1 MYLILTIEIRI
12 IIYYTY
18 IPNENGSKY
27 KQYFTDK
34 DNSKDNK
41 SKTFSSCWVIP
52 IIKNEEESFNEI
64 FKAPPKLVV
73 SSSEDEKAPVS
84 EPL

>member
-1 MYLILTIEIRI
+1 MFAISAILIFQDQALGCIGKVVSFRTV
-12 IIYYTY
+12 
-18 IPNENGSKY
+18 K
-27 KQYFTDK
+27 
-34 DNSKDNK
+34 NK
-41 SKTFSSCWVIP
+41 SKTFSSRCVIP